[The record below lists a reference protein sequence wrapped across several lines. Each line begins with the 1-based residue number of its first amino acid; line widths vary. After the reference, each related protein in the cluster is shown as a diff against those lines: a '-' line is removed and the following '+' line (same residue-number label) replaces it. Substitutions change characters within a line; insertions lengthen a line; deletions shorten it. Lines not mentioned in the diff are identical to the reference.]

1 MHCPAKMKGEMR
13 KPDLSIS
20 AHQWLYLLLHLFQRY
35 GVQNMSAILLKNFP
49 EKLHTEA
56 RHRALDEGITLK
68 ELFIK
73 AVYPLPTPQN
83 PP

>member
-1 MHCPAKMKGEMR
+1 
-13 KPDLSIS
+13 
-20 AHQWLYLLLHLFQRY
+20 
-35 GVQNMSAILLKNFP
+35 MSAILLKNFP

-73 AVYPLPTPQN
+73 AVRQYVNGLPRPARLHSDCEPLEPIEGQAKVQRRRDKKV
-83 PP
+83 

>member
-1 MHCPAKMKGEMR
+1 MP
-13 KPDLSIS
+13 
-20 AHQWLYLLLHLFQRY
+20 
-35 GVQNMSAILLKNFP
+35 VVLLKNFP
-49 EKLHTEA
+49 GKLHTEA